1 MADIPEWTTVPR
13 RHLPA
18 LNDRNRAFWQG
29 GRDCQL
35 LIQRCAPCGHY
46 IHPAGPICPVCHSR
60 DVAPWPVSGRGTV
73 ATYTIN
79 RQRWEP
85 DLEDPFA
92 LAIVELVEQA
102 SVRITTNI
110 VGCPPEAVRIGMP
123 VEVVFDHREDVWLPL
138 FTPVAGEMA
147 A

>member
-1 MADIPEWTTVPR
+1 MIDRAELAGVPR

-18 LNDRNRAFWQG
+18 LNDRNRAFWQS
-29 GRDCQL
+29 GREGRL
-35 LIQRCAPCGHY
+35 LIQRCSACGYY

-60 DVAPWPVSGRGTV
+60 EVAPEPVSGRATV
-73 ATYTIN
+73 ATFTIN

-85 DLEDPFA
+85 GLEAPYV
-92 LAIVELVEQA
+92 LAIVELVEQP

-110 VGCPPEAVRIGMP
+110 IGSLPEAVRIGMR
-123 VEVVFDHREDVWLPL
+123 VRVVFDHREDVWLPL
-138 FTPVAGEMA
+138 FTPEHGEEA